1 MRTKYR
7 WGIVTL
13 IAIITLINYLDRS
26 AISYATVPISHS
38 LHINDA
44 QWGIIDSAFSIG
56 YLVFAFIGGALVD
69 RHGPKRVWSFAASI
83 WSLVT
88 IVTALAGAFVMFFVI
103 RVLLGASE
111 APGFPAATRA
121 SSRWLP
127 GDERGRALG
136 IIVGVGVPL
145 SLMIGGPVITQLL
158 THFGWHAMFVILGV
172 IGLIWVVFWRIMFT
186 DRPDQ
191 HPRVNPAE
199 RDYIAAG
206 QTVEEQSAVAQRIQW
221 KPLLKNRNLWMI
233 AIGYFAW
240 GYMFWAFMY
249 WLPGYL
255 GQTFHLNLATVGAF
269 SVLPWALA
277 TVGALGSGVIVDRL
291 FKHGHLHRPRFIVM
305 GIALLLAGLS
315 LLPIIAAPSLATAIV
330 FISLGVG
337 FGMVTG
343 PLWWVTAI
351 DAEPNQPAIAAGFVD
366 AAFALSGIVAPAVM
380 GFIVQATG
388 AFGSGFAVMAVLAV
402 IGAVCLLFVTREQG
416 VSHHETVVSVSVE

>member
-26 AISYATVPISHS
+26 AISYATVPITHS

-88 IVTALAGAFVMFFVI
+88 IVTALAGSFLMFFVI

-111 APGFPAATRA
+111 GPGFPAATRA

-158 THFGWHAMFVILGV
+158 THFGWHAMFAILGV
-172 IGLIWVVFWRIMFT
+172 IGLIWVGFWRVMFR

-191 HPRVNPAE
+191 HPRVNQAE

-221 KPLLKNRNLWMI
+221 KPLLQNRNLWML

-277 TVGALGSGVIVDRL
+277 TVGAIVSGVIVDRL
-291 FKHGHLHRPRFIVM
+291 FKKTPKHRPRFIVM
-305 GIALLLAGLS
+305 GIALLLAGVS
-315 LLPIIAAPSLATAIV
+315 LIPIIAAPSLTTAII

-380 GFIVQATG
+380 GFIVQVTG

-402 IGAVCLLFVTREQG
+402 IGAGCLLFVTREQG
-416 VSHHETVVSVSVE
+416 VFHHETVVSVSVE